1 MSDPKDGTNKEGESF
16 FRKVARFVANPTTD
30 WAEINSRQDDPEA
43 DAAKAELR
51 AMVERKRRNDFVRKR
66 ELDMLRKIRREGLT
80 PEQLAA
86 LGGHATSGID
96 ELGRISEIQGARR
109 DEASVKA
116 KIDQIEQQ
124 MVGEGFVT
132 THVPGQ
138 HPAGFFETISF
149 C

>member
-1 MSDPKDGTNKEGESF
+1 MSDPKDGTKEGESF

-80 PEQLAA
+80 PSSWPPWAA
-86 LGGHATSGID
+86 TRPRASTNWAASARSRACGATT
-96 ELGRISEIQGARR
+96 AR
-109 DEASVKA
+109 
-116 KIDQIEQQ
+116 
-124 MVGEGFVT
+124 
-132 THVPGQ
+132 
-138 HPAGFFETISF
+138 
-149 C
+149 